1 MGISAI
7 SPTVNSFATPSQRA
21 QGSDRPYAT
30 ATTPISGATPASAL
44 QTGAA
49 DANAS
54 AKASDDASGSAESKS
69 TSTSAALGAKS
80 KLSNEALTAIGKL
93 KARDLEVR
101 QHEAAHLAAAGGLA
115 TSGASYTYEKG
126 PDGVSYAIGGEVGID
141 VSPGRTP
148 QETIERAHIVQAA
161 ALAPA
166 EPSGPDLAVAA
177 QAQQLEQEAR
187 GELARQQSDPSQAD
201 KDQPNSSAK
210 SSAVQ
215 FNPSSQSD
223 NTGKPVKDQQAN
235 VNRAYGVGDTPR
247 TNFGLLNVY
256 A

>member
-7 SPTVNSFATPSQRA
+7 SLTANSFATPSQRA
-21 QGSDRPYAT
+21 QGSDRPYTSA
-30 ATTPISGATPASAL
+30 APPASGPTPASTSA
-44 QTGAA
+44 T
-49 DANAS
+49 DSNAS
-54 AKASDDASGSAESKS
+54 AKTGDSASSSSADNKS
-69 TSTSAALGAKS
+69 TGTSTALGAKS
-80 KLSNEALTAIGKL
+80 KLSNEALAAIGKL
-93 KARDLEVR
+93 KARDQEVR

-201 KDQPNSSAK
+201 KDQPNGIAK
-210 SSAVQ
+210 SNRDQ
-215 FNPSSQSD
+215 YKLSSQPD
-223 NTGKPVKDQQAN
+223 NTSKPVKDQQAN
-235 VNRAYGVGDTPR
+235 VNRAYGVGGTPR
-247 TNFGLLNVY
+247 SNFGSLNVY